1 MLKYRVLKDM
11 EGWNKG
17 DIVEGID
24 ETVAQNLVKLGYFEP
39 LPVEELM
46 KDTQI
51 KHARHKAI

>member
-1 MLKYRVLKDM
+1 MKYRVVKDM

-24 ETVAQNLVKLGYFEP
+24 ESVAQCLVKQGYFEP
-39 LPVEELM
+39 LPVEEAM

-51 KHARHKAI
+51 KHARHK